1 MTHAQVTTG
10 RYRQVAGWTSLAAG
24 AVLLALLFNAGVTNG
39 TAGVEQAAPTAE
51 LSSLATAALADGD
64 DVRARF
70 LLTQATANAAYG
82 QYGIREGT
90 SRNFGVDP

>member
-24 AVLLALLFNAGVTNG
+24 AVLLASLFNAVVTDG
-39 TAGVEQAAPTAE
+39 TAGVEQAAPAAE
-51 LSSLATAALADGD
+51 LSSVATAALADGD

-70 LLTQATANAAYG
+70 LLMQATANAAYR